1 VDFTRGWSEKAG
13 LSIERLLGW
22 LELSVG
28 KFYDWGQRYGQT
40 NQHNGRV
47 PRDFWLQDSEKQA
60 ILDFQELYPLEGY
73 RRLSYMMIDCDI
85 VAVSPS
91 SVFRVLREAGRL
103 RRWAQQPS
111 KKGTGFEQPLAPHE
125 HWHIDIAHI
134 NIHGT
139 FYYLCAV
146 LDGASRYLVAW
157 SLRQSMTEAEVE
169 LLLQRAKEKF
179 PEARPRIISD
189 NGPQFIAKDFKE
201 FIRISGMTHVRTSP
215 YYPQSNG
222 KMERWNQSIK
232 SESIRPGVPLS
243 VEDAEQLITQYVQ
256 VYNEQRLHSAI
267 GYVTP
272 QAMLEGR
279 QAEIH
284 AARDRKLEVAREG
297 RARAAKTQRAELQ
310 SSSSTEAA

>member
-1 VDFTRGWSEKAG
+1 M
-13 LSIERLLGW
+13 
-22 LELSVG
+22 G
-28 KFYDWGQRYGQT
+28 KFYDWGQRYGNT

-47 PRDFWLQDSEKQA
+47 PRDFWLQDAEKQA

-73 RRLSYMMIDCDI
+73 RRLSYMMIDCDV

-103 RRWAQQPS
+103 RRWAQRSS

-157 SLRQSMTEAEVE
+157 SLRPSMTEAEVE
-169 LLLQRAKEKF
+169 ILLQRAKEKF

-201 FIRISGMTHVRTSP
+201 FIRISGMTHVAPRRITRSRTEKWNGGISRSKVRASAP
-215 YYPQSNG
+215 VCPCQWRTPSTSSRSTSRSTMNSACIAQSDMSLRRRCWTDARRKSVPRGIRSWSWLDSAAREQPRLRTLNQNLPQ
-222 KMERWNQSIK
+222 
-232 SESIRPGVPLS
+232 GV
-243 VEDAEQLITQYVQ
+243 
-256 VYNEQRLHSAI
+256 RLHS
-267 GYVTP
+267 
-272 QAMLEGR
+272 R
-279 QAEIH
+279 
-284 AARDRKLEVAREG
+284 
-297 RARAAKTQRAELQ
+297 
-310 SSSSTEAA
+310 